1 MAKKRV
7 RPLITGAGL
16 VLMFLILRAVLTAL
30 LPGAA
35 RQAAWFITGFLA
47 ILMGFIFF
55 GVVFVSRELSGKV
68 PYRVF
73 DLVEKIIMAGMLL
86 GVAGMFQPWV
96 QDLYRIGFYVLFISF
111 LAFNVWS
118 HVTPKA
124 ADSRD

>member
-1 MAKKRV
+1 
-7 RPLITGAGL
+7 
-16 VLMFLILRAVLTAL
+16 MFLILRAVLPML

-35 RQAAWFITGFLA
+35 RQAAWFIAGFLA
-47 ILMGFIFF
+47 ILMGFVFF
-55 GVVFVSRELSGKV
+55 GVVFVSRELSGKIS
-68 PYRVF
+68 YRTF

-118 HVTPKA
+118 HVTPKSA
-124 ADSRD
+124 HSSE